1 MPAAKPPKSAPC
13 HTAVFAAPS
22 RCQSASWS
30 WQPPAP
36 PGWNVLPQGLRTLGV
51 QLFNGNVTL
60 LNELVRTTASPMCH
74 RFFCSDRDKLTMT
87 MALVQPAGDSGV
99 RRLAGEAK
107 WGFQRGGN
115 EGDNYAIRQ
124 AGARSGGVIV
134 DVGSNL
140 GDVAIAA
147 ATPHPEALVV
157 GVEANPIT
165 YFYMRWNLHLNGLA
179 ADSVFPRV
187 RSNAARAKQRGA
199 PPPVQRVVAL
209 HGAIGTSDMRMY
221 AAPGNTLNAMAVPQR
236 PAAAEAARVQ
246 ARVAAFLQQ
255 WPGAVRTDVAAV
267 NLPRLLMEHGVTQ
280 VRLLKVDCE
289 GCEYGV
295 LPEWASS
302 GFLARVRLLS
312 AETHAR
318 YATAGTY
325 SAQAMEKLDAALLA
339 RGCRRPPRPGKKPW
353 QLEFDFPC

>member
-1 MPAAKPPKSAPC
+1 MPHRRLRSTLALSERLLVVAAAR
-13 HTAVFAAPS
+13 AA
-22 RCQSASWS
+22 RLERA
-30 WQPPAP
+30 AA
-36 PGWNVLPQGLRTLGV
+36 GLRTLGV
-51 QLFNGNVTL
+51 QLFNGNATL

-74 RFFCSDRDKLTMT
+74 RFFCSDHDKLTMT

-147 ATPHPEALVV
+147 ATLHPEALVV

-267 NLPRLLMEHGVTQ
+267 NLPRLLRSTASL
-280 VRLLKVDCE
+280 RC
-289 GCEYGV
+289 GCSRWTAKDASTECCRSGRR
-295 LPEWASS
+295 PASS
-302 GFLARVRLLS
+302 RAC
-312 AETHAR
+312 
-318 YATAGTY
+318 
-325 SAQAMEKLDAALLA
+325 
-339 RGCRRPPRPGKKPW
+339 GCCPPRRTRATRRQAPTRPRPWRSWTPRCSPAAAGGRRGRESPGSSNSTFLLRWPYKTP
-353 QLEFDFPC
+353 

>member
-1 MPAAKPPKSAPC
+1 M
-13 HTAVFAAPS
+13 
-22 RCQSASWS
+22 
-30 WQPPAP
+30 
-36 PGWNVLPQGLRTLGV
+36 
-51 QLFNGNVTL
+51 
-60 LNELVRTTASPMCH
+60 
-74 RFFCSDRDKLTMT
+74 
-87 MALVQPAGDSGV
+87 
-99 RRLAGEAK
+99 
-107 WGFQRGGN
+107 
-115 EGDNYAIRQ
+115 
-124 AGARSGGVIV
+124 
-134 DVGSNL
+134 
-140 GDVAIAA
+140 
-147 ATPHPEALVV
+147 
-157 GVEANPIT
+157 
-165 YFYMRWNLHLNGLA
+165 
-179 ADSVFPRV
+179 
-187 RSNAARAKQRGA
+187 
-199 PPPVQRVVAL
+199 
-209 HGAIGTSDMRMY
+209 
-221 AAPGNTLNAMAVPQR
+221 
-236 PAAAEAARVQ
+236 Q

-339 RGCRRPPRPGKKPW
+339 RSCRRPPRPGKEPW

>member
-1 MPAAKPPKSAPC
+1 
-13 HTAVFAAPS
+13 
-22 RCQSASWS
+22 
-30 WQPPAP
+30 
-36 PGWNVLPQGLRTLGV
+36 
-51 QLFNGNVTL
+51 
-60 LNELVRTTASPMCH
+60 MCH

-147 ATPHPEALVV
+147 ATLHPETLVV

-187 RSNAARAKQRGA
+187 RSNAARAKQRGDNVTIA
-199 PPPVQRVVAL
+199 LAQGPVSMLTFAQSTLVHRIVNSSTPPVSAAGLWIVQQL
-209 HGAIGTSDMRMY
+209 
-221 AAPGNTLNAMAVPQR
+221 AAPMPDVADGRTD
-236 PAAAEAARVQ
+236 AAAIALPDGRAMVIGGKDADEMHLDSVEVLAADGSGWSALAPMRT
-246 ARVAAFLQQ
+246 AR
-255 WPGAVRTDVAAV
+255 
-267 NLPRLLMEHGVTQ
+267 
-280 VRLLKVDCE
+280 
-289 GCEYGV
+289 
-295 LPEWASS
+295 
-302 GFLARVRLLS
+302 
-312 AETHAR
+312 
-318 YATAGTY
+318 
-325 SAQAMEKLDAALLA
+325 
-339 RGCRRPPRPGKKPW
+339 
-353 QLEFDFPC
+353 